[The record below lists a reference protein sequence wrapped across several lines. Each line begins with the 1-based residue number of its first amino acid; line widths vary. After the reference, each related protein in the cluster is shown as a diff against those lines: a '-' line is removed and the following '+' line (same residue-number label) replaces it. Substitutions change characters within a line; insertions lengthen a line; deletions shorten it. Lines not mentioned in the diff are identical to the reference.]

1 MKKKTKKPLFDSR
14 VPGGK
19 PIVYGAV
26 LMILGALVNSY
37 MSWTLVVGALFGA
50 ADDKTV
56 FGPALSLCLQVGLS
70 MLVAIDGINNRNRPS
85 KGKRTILNAACVLV
99 IAVVLVFQNGS
110 WQEGMSTGILI
121 AAFSV
126 AGAMIMMLGGFKNS
140 QVYKK

>member
-26 LMILGALVNSY
+26 LMIIGAVINSY

-56 FGPALSLCLQVGLS
+56 FGPALALCLQVGLS

-85 KGKRTILNAACVLV
+85 KGKRTMLNSACVLV
-99 IAVVLVFQNGS
+99 IAIVLLFQNGS
-110 WQEGMSTGILI
+110 WESGMSTGILI
-121 AAFSV
+121 AALSV
-126 AGAMIMMLGGFKNS
+126 AGAVIMMFGGFKNS
-140 QVYKK
+140 KVH